1 MLDPTVAASKRD
13 YRSFGDMLFE
23 RKSDPL
29 EVNNAINKLE
39 LQPVVKQLKQYFA
52 DFEKTISDEGKKQMV
67 ENAVKKPKEARK

>member
-39 LQPVVKQLKQYFA
+39 LQPVVKQLKQYYA

-67 ENAVKKPKEARK
+67 ENAVKKSKEARK